1 MALEERKKGVCQT
14 LKLRENVSTNL
25 DMDVV
30 SVEECDMADIC
41 QKLAIASHS
50 VHLLNPTFSPINTV
64 NPVHKDTKT

>member
-30 SVEECDMADIC
+30 SVEEWGGGDE
-41 QKLAIASHS
+41 
-50 VHLLNPTFSPINTV
+50 LLGTQEQGCV
-64 NPVHKDTKT
+64 